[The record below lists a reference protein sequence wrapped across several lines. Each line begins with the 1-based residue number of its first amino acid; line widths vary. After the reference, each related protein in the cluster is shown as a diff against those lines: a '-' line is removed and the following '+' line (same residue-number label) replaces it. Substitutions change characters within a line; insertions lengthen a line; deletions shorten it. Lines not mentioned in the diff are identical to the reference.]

1 MKLKIL
7 FLTQGGETLPSVRF
21 RVLPFIH
28 IWKNQGI
35 DVSYFKLPK
44 TLIKKIPFY
53 FKLPKADVIILQ
65 KKLVSKSEL
74 FLIKTKAKKIC
85 FDFDDAVWTSHPSV
99 KLTLKIKKKNFKNR
113 TRLLNIVKNVD
124 LVICGNQYL
133 CSNIWDFTPNT
144 LILPT
149 SIDIDKYCPTPQ
161 EKTEKKNF
169 VVGWIGTN
177 SNIFFMKNI
186 FESIKKIEGIQI
198 KVVSNK
204 NLNVNLP
211 RGVIFEIWDANREV
225 EQIRSFNIGLMP
237 LLDDEYTRGKCGFKI
252 IQYMSCGVVPIASD
266 VGFNRDII
274 SHGQDGFLVK
284 KEHEWI
290 KYIQMLR
297 EDVSLQKK
305 MSTNARKKIE
315 KNFNIKNSANI
326 LLRKIQS
333 LL

>member
-1 MKLKIL
+1 M
-7 FLTQGGETLPSVRF
+7 
-21 RVLPFIH
+21 
-28 IWKNQGI
+28 
-35 DVSYFKLPK
+35 
-44 TLIKKIPFY
+44 
-53 FKLPKADVIILQ
+53 
-65 KKLVSKSEL
+65 
-74 FLIKTKAKKIC
+74 IKTKAKKIC

-149 SIDIDKYCPTPQ
+149 SIDIDKYCPTLQ

-315 KNFNIKNSANI
+315 KNFNIKNSASI